1 MPAMMTRNHSIEV
14 RPQERVVKDAS
25 DDFDMRLERVV
36 KQNLEVR
43 PLDRRPVIAVARDWN
58 TSED

>member
-1 MPAMMTRNHSIEV
+1 MMTRNHSIEI

-25 DDFDMRLERVV
+25 DDFDVRLERVV
-36 KQNLEVR
+36 KQNVEVR

>member
-1 MPAMMTRNHSIEV
+1 MMTRNHSIEV